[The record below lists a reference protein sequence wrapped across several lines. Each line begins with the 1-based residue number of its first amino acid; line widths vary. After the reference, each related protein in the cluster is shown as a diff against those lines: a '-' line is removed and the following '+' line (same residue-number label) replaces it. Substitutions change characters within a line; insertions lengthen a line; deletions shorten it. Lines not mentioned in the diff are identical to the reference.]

1 MKRREVLSN
10 TCWKKTEV
18 ERIGEHEFSKR
29 RKVAEAVKMRMHG
42 ISQVSVAKNSVM
54 RN

>member
-10 TCWKKTEV
+10 TCWKKTEC
-18 ERIGEHEFSKR
+18 ERIGEQEFLKR
-29 RKVAEAVKMRMHG
+29 RRVAEAVKMRMHG
-42 ISQVSVAKNSVM
+42 ISQVSAARNSVM